1 MEHNIFNVDE
11 NFFVITSDN
20 CKSVQTKMYGF
31 MVADNGIIENDNIDS
46 LRELSG
52 AGTYVYVKRE
62 KESINIYRDNTG
74 CYPLF
79 LFKHG
84 DWFALSNSFMLLVEY
99 LKDKFE
105 LDFNQD
111 FSNYMLA
118 MDLVSEAL
126 EDTWVKQIKLLDK
139 DAVINIDVL
148 NSKISMSI
156 KDWQI
161 RSVALDS
168 KQGVEILDK
177 WFVRWTRLLRNLQLK
192 TNNISTD
199 LSGGFDSRM
208 TFCLALMSGMD
219 LNKIRINSIVSDRNP
234 CFKEDFE
241 IASEIAKKFDF
252 ELNQSKFSIDAGA
265 NFSAQD
271 VMNIN
276 LYTRLS
282 FHRQTEWSWIS
293 YKRKY
298 KAYSLSG
305 DMGGV
310 VRGYKRNVSAEQ
322 NLEEYIKNI
331 KAFYPE
337 SVVKKAEKS
346 IAKIANNT
354 AKILVEK
361 YGHDDDVVSDVAR
374 LIQID
379 ARSPRHFGGMS
390 IMIHCANIYRLQPLA
405 DPELL
410 KLQFINDKCLDSAFL
425 VALMFERY
433 CPDLMRFKIQGNRSI
448 DKTTIEY
455 AKKINELYPAD
466 INELLSVKD
475 DKEYSI
481 VVEDESVS
489 EVPNGNNRVTD
500 AQMERFLAD
509 VYMSDAFCSF
519 IEKYIDRAVYSFA
532 KVHFERK
539 RGFPL
544 ACIYPIIITAF
555 VLRIIESQ
563 KKSLDWLR
571 TFQGRPVAFPREKFC
586 CASIGIQSQDFDII
600 EISDSDV
607 VLKSPKWFQ
616 VPSKG
621 IMVESVAL
629 NLDLKIK
636 SNADAKI
643 DVYLRGAD
651 DWDVKT
657 QANVPQWIDYTKFL
671 CNGEIIFDDIKSV
684 WFKKPFVFSVNVK
697 KDEVV
702 SLHFEWLP
710 HREIR
715 TEI

>member
-20 CKSVQTKMYGF
+20 LDAVKTKLYGF
-31 MVADNGIIENDNIDS
+31 VVADNGIIENENINS
-46 LRELSG
+46 LSELSG
-52 AGTYVYVKRE
+52 AGAYAYVKRE
-62 KESINIYRDNTG
+62 NESIVIYRDVNG
-74 CYPLF
+74 SYPLF
-79 LFKHG
+79 LFEQG
-84 DWFALSNSFMLLVEY
+84 DWFALSNSFFLLVEY
-99 LKDKFE
+99 LKDKVD

-111 FSNYMLA
+111 FANYMLA

-139 DAVINIDVL
+139 DAVVNIDVP
-148 NSKISMSI
+148 NSKMSMSI

-161 RSVALDS
+161 NSIALDS

-177 WFVRWTRLLRNLQLK
+177 WFMRWTRLLRNLQSK
-192 TNNISTD
+192 TNNILTD

-219 LNKIRINSIVSDRNP
+219 LNGFRINSFTKFRHPSNA
-234 CFKEDFE
+234 EDFE
-241 IASEIAKKFDF
+241 IASAIASNFGF
-252 ELNQSKFSIDAGA
+252 ELNKSFANMSGA
-265 NFSAQD
+265 NFSIKD
-271 VMNIN
+271 LFNMS
-276 LYTRLS
+276 LYSRMA
-282 FHRQTEWSWIS
+282 FHRQTEWGWVAF
-293 YKRKY
+293 KRKNKQY
-298 KAYSLSG
+298 VISG
-305 DMGGV
+305 DGGELL
-310 VRGYKRNVSAEQ
+310 RNYWDVSVDEHL
-322 NLEEYIKNI
+322 LEY
-331 KAFYPE
+331 
-337 SVVKKAEKS
+337 EKS
-346 IAKIANNT
+346 AGKMYSQNFLNHVSKSLRSISRKTINMLMDKYNLHDEKSVFLSKLLYMNT
-354 AKILVEK
+354 
-361 YGHDDDVVSDVAR
+361 
-374 LIQID
+374 
-379 ARSPRHFGGMS
+379 RSPQHFGSMS
-390 IMIHCANIYRLQPLA
+390 SLINLANIYRLQPLL
-405 DPELL
+405 DPDILRL
-410 KLQFINDKCLDSAFL
+410 NLVNDNCPDGAVFIATVFL
-425 VALMFERY
+425 RY
-433 CPDLMRFKIQGNRSI
+433 CPKLLDFKFEGGRFIDEKTIDYAKYINRMFPVNMEILLSKEFDSEYDI
-448 DKTTIEY
+448 IVQDKTVSD
-455 AKKINELYPAD
+455 AKNDNEK
-466 INELLSVKD
+466 LS
-475 DKEYSI
+475 
-481 VVEDESVS
+481 DES
-489 EVPNGNNRVTD
+489 
-500 AQMERFLAD
+500 MEDFLTKI
-509 VYMSDAFCSF
+509 YKSDSFYGF
-519 IEKYIDRAVYSFA
+519 IEKYYDRSVWLWAKKYSETKKGFSLSYVY
-532 KVHFERK
+532 
-539 RGFPL
+539 PL
-544 ACIYPIIITAF
+544 IFSSLI
-555 VLRIIESQ
+555 LRLLES
-563 KKSLDWLR
+563 KKDSLDWLR